1 MRTGYSYSLSIRVK
15 ELLDEGTLDEILN
28 TVTEDIKEELFRTAP
43 SDSATREILYHEAH
57 AMQRIQLRL
66 KSVIA
71 DLYMAERRE

>member
-28 TVTEDIKEELFRTAP
+28 TVTEDIKEELFQTAP
-43 SDSATREILYHEAH
+43 SDSATREILYHETH

-66 KSVIA
+66 KSVINE
-71 DLYMAERRE
+71 LYMAERRE